1 MGIKYL
7 RVKKNTSLHI
17 KRKKKEIILSSN
29 LPKVEEEKIQVG
41 TRTVTKRDGTTEE
54 KPVYEFLSKITYEGS
69 DESYPLTR
77 YDVSAISGDTRTAQ
91 ITDAEGK
98 SASAISRIVKIKS
111 MVVGDKMVD
120 VIVEGAYKGFL
131 LEDMVN
137 ASGRLIEGNFY
148 TRSANGEVKKLEV
161 LSSVFEYGEDKEAVK
176 TNQEEVSFLE
186 IGKGSKNSK
195 YMKVLKNRLKEP
207 YITLSSDK
215 KRLILGIPSGDASKQ
230 DRNAIKK
237 LASIL
242 PGLEQ
247 KKDPRLAP
255 TVNGLN
261 PFYYFDAP
269 SYEAVRDTLGSVA
282 ISKGALDFLDSY
294 YKELTARD
302 RALNEENLRRFT
314 PENIGGF
321 VSEFKGKPFRF
332 NNKQRE
338 AMAWMEANEYS
349 GMMALDTGVGKTL
362 LAGGTMRHFMKTRET
377 SDATTQFLFVSPK
390 RLQGNFSK
398 EMKEFM
404 ADYDQVKGRIM
415 EMNYTKFAKIVR
427 GIDRIEETMKMTDAK
442 KQERRLRDL
451 PADYWK
457 DPNDLSKGSSYKN
470 STDYF
475 KKKYSICFFD
485 EVNEALTGMKRK
497 AISDLKHPRK
507 VLLTASAMEK
517 DPLDLYRFVAIAKGD
532 TFSKQKEQA
541 FMERFGNVIGGRFVG
556 LKNDPQVR
564 EEFNT
569 WVKANAYFA
578 FKQDVDFEEIGMPD
592 LLTPSSEVITVRM
605 DEEVEKEYRKLAKG
619 MSRELKAMV
628 KKYRDVIKRGESFNK
643 ATFGEGKN
651 AITDFA
657 QKSLSKIKDLVTLT
671 TNPSKYF
678 GRKCLILSSI
688 KLKS

>member
-1 MGIKYL
+1 MGDPPRKP
-7 RVKKNTSLHI
+7 S
-17 KRKKKEIILSSN
+17 KRKGEAKEVYEARVQESGYYEQAESYREAASHFVKGIYSPLLTDETGGYQVFESKEEYISAYKEKEREIILSSN

-321 VSEFKGKPFRF
+321 VSEFKGKLSVLIT
-332 NNKQRE
+332 NNVKLWLGWKLMNIRE
-338 AMAWMEANEYS
+338 
-349 GMMALDTGVGKTL
+349 
-362 LAGGTMRHFMKTRET
+362 
-377 SDATTQFLFVSPK
+377 
-390 RLQGNFSK
+390 
-398 EMKEFM
+398 
-404 ADYDQVKGRIM
+404 
-415 EMNYTKFAKIVR
+415 
-427 GIDRIEETMKMTDAK
+427 
-442 KQERRLRDL
+442 
-451 PADYWK
+451 
-457 DPNDLSKGSSYKN
+457 
-470 STDYF
+470 
-475 KKKYSICFFD
+475 
-485 EVNEALTGMKRK
+485 
-497 AISDLKHPRK
+497 
-507 VLLTASAMEK
+507 
-517 DPLDLYRFVAIAKGD
+517 
-532 TFSKQKEQA
+532 
-541 FMERFGNVIGGRFVG
+541 
-556 LKNDPQVR
+556 
-564 EEFNT
+564 
-569 WVKANAYFA
+569 
-578 FKQDVDFEEIGMPD
+578 
-592 LLTPSSEVITVRM
+592 
-605 DEEVEKEYRKLAKG
+605 
-619 MSRELKAMV
+619 
-628 KKYRDVIKRGESFNK
+628 
-643 ATFGEGKN
+643 
-651 AITDFA
+651 
-657 QKSLSKIKDLVTLT
+657 
-671 TNPSKYF
+671 
-678 GRKCLILSSI
+678 
-688 KLKS
+688 